1 MFKEWVLCDFCC
13 IILPS
18 WSLSTLSSSIIIYH
32 HLHKVPKGMPGR
44 VSYRFSYTP
53 LRIEGI
59 IIYVFLWAVI
69 KTLLTFHW
77 FVDRDPKILADY
89 KPYKTWVVFHPP
101 TPYPNQPGCCM
112 ITAHTML
119 VSPKKKLN
127 TESSTKNREN
137 CHNDQPNG
145 LGGSKRLQDS
155 DPPFKGVT
163 RMSRWKLG
171 SMVS

>member
-119 VSPKKKLN
+119 VSPKKKTQHWELHK
-127 TESSTKNREN
+127 ESWELPQWSAKWPWRIKKT
-137 CHNDQPNG
+137 PG
-145 LGGSKRLQDS
+145 LRSAFQGSY
-155 DPPFKGVT
+155 
-163 RMSRWKLG
+163 
-171 SMVS
+171 